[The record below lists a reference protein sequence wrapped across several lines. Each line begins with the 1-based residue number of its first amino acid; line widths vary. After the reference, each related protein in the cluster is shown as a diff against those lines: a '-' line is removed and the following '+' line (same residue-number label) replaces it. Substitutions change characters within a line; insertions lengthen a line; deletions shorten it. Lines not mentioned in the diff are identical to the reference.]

1 MKGVFDLDVFLNPES
16 VAVIGASEKPGSWG
30 QFMMGSLRTWNYPGR
45 IYPVNPKA
53 DTVYGIPAF
62 SNVGEIKDPV
72 DLAIIAVPEQSI
84 EEVITAC
91 GKKGVKGVTIITAGF
106 GEAVDGG
113 KEREKGLAS
122 LAHSF
127 GMRLIGPNVSGTFNL
142 HAHFNA
148 AASPAEH
155 LLPTKL
161 AGACQ
166 GGYAFYDLLA
176 SSFFRGM
183 GVGKFIHTGNECDLT
198 VTDFL
203 EHFGRD
209 NEVSGILMYLETI
222 RDGDRFMK
230 VIEKVAKIKPVVVY
244 KAGRTEG
251 SARAAHSHTG
261 ALSGKNEIF
270 QAFFHQAG
278 VVVSPTM
285 ELMVPV
291 AHALV
296 ERPPMRGR
304 RVGIVTVGGS
314 WGVALSDMIEE
325 KGLAVP
331 ELGREVQ
338 KKLRNLGMPL
348 RASTKNPVDIGAAG
362 FNFSIEGIVNIGRE
376 VLSSGEVD
384 ALILHGFGRPGMHS
398 EDTPDEMRFYAEI
411 EKQVIEGYG
420 KLEDET
426 EMPVLVGSNFS
437 PWESQVIHDLN
448 AKNFRIYNRLD
459 DIAEILRL
467 MSEYWKK
474 RL

>member
-1 MKGVFDLDVFLNPES
+1 MKRDVDLNVFLNPKS

-53 DTVYGIPAF
+53 DRVYGIAAF
-62 SNVGEIKDPV
+62 NNVGEIDDPV

-91 GKKGVKGVTIITAGF
+91 GKKRFRGITIITAGF
-106 GEAVDGG
+106 GEAAKGG
-113 KEREKGLAS
+113 KERERSLAA

-142 HAHFNA
+142 HANFNA

-155 LLPTKL
+155 LFPTKL

-166 GGYAFYDLLA
+166 GGFAFYDLLA
-176 SSFFRGM
+176 SAFFRSM

-209 NEVSGILMYLETI
+209 AEISGVLMYLETI

-230 VIEKVAKIKPVVVY
+230 VIEKVAALKPVVVY
-244 KAGRTEG
+244 KAGRTKG

-285 ELMVPV
+285 ELMVPL

-296 ERPPMRGR
+296 ERPPMRGK

-314 WGVALSDMIEE
+314 WGVALSDVIEE
-325 KGLAVP
+325 RGLLVP
-331 ELGREVQ
+331 ELDAGVQ
-338 KKLRNLGMPL
+338 KRLRTLGMPL

-362 FNFSIEGIVNIGRE
+362 FQFSVEGIVTIGKE
-376 VLSSGEVD
+376 VLSSGNID
-384 ALILHGFGRPGMHS
+384 ALILHGFGRPGMHT
-398 EDTPDEMRFYAEI
+398 ENTPDAMKFFAEI

-420 KLEDET
+420 ALEGET
-426 EMPVLVGSNFS
+426 GIPVMVGSNFS

-448 AKNFRIYNRLD
+448 AKNIRIYNRLD

-467 MSEYWKK
+467 MSEYWET
-474 RL
+474 R

>member
-1 MKGVFDLDVFLNPES
+1 MKGDFDLDVFLNPES

-30 QFMMGSLRTWNYPGR
+30 QFMMGSLRAWEYPGR

-53 DTVYGIPAF
+53 DSVYGIPAF
-62 SNVGEIKDPV
+62 NDVGEITDPV

-91 GKKGVKGVTIITAGF
+91 GEKGFKGITIITAGF
-106 GEAVDGG
+106 GEAVEGG

-155 LLPTKL
+155 LLPTNL

-222 RDGDRFMK
+222 RDGRRFVE
-230 VIEKVAKIKPVVVY
+230 VIEEVAKIKPVVVY

-261 ALSGKNEIF
+261 ALSGQNEIF
-270 QAFFHQAG
+270 QGFFRQAG
-278 VVVSPTM
+278 VILSPSM
-285 ELMVPV
+285 ELMVPIG
-291 AHALV
+291 HALV
-296 ERPPMRGR
+296 ERPPMKGR

-314 WGVALSDMIEE
+314 WGVALSDIIEE
-325 KGLAVP
+325 KGLVVP
-331 ELGREVQ
+331 ELGEGVQ
-338 KKLRNLGMPL
+338 KQLRDLGMPL

-362 FNFSIEGIVNIGRE
+362 FQFSVEGIVDIGRK
-376 VLSSGEVD
+376 VLSSGEID
-384 ALILHGFGRPGMHS
+384 ALILHGFGRPGMHT
-398 EDTPDEMRFYAEI
+398 DNTPDEMKFYAEI
-411 EKQVIEGYG
+411 EKQVIEGYDS
-420 KLEDET
+420 LEEET
-426 EMPVLVGSNFS
+426 GIPVLVGSNYS

-448 AKNFRIYNRLD
+448 AKNIRIYNRLD

-467 MSEYWKK
+467 MNEYWET
-474 RL
+474 R